1 MIRPVRRGGV
11 LGARA
16 PPPPPQKMFRSETSK
31 RGMKFRPDMSA
42 KKKVRSAQILQNQ
55 NEKDKEKSRKE

>member
-1 MIRPVRRGGV
+1 MIRPVRRGGGV

-16 PPPPPQKMFRSETSK
+16 PPLPQKMFRSETSK

-55 NEKDKEKSRKE
+55 NEKDKEKRRKE